1 MKATF
6 LSILSALVVSAGS
19 LTAQEQ
25 KSFTGLPGDQFSLNG
40 ALEAFKRSAS
50 PEEFEK
56 KLNSTDNDVNNL
68 DLNNDGKVDYVKVIG
83 KKEKDVQLFI
93 LQVPIDGDENQ
104 DIAVIELERKGPD
117 EAVIQIVGDQ
127 DIFGEEVVVEP
138 LNENEK
144 ETSFFNNGENINRG
158 PSGSGFIESNGLF
171 CNVWGWPSVQ
181 FVFSPFYV
189 GWVSPWS
196 WYDEPYWWTPRAQM
210 GWSFWSPRRNY
221 YHRYYYMPPQ
231 PRIVYARNIYR
242 PMRCAS
248 VVVYNQHR
256 TAVTY
261 YRTNHRNPRVYNN
274 YPYGQRQGNAYNR
287 GNAPRGANPGYYGRR
302 ERDRNGR
309 NYNDPRGFNNG
320 GRERNEVVNSNR
332 PGHSN
337 RPSREFN
344 RSDRGGSQEGGFTRP
359 SSPTR
364 PSNEFNRPGRTRPS
378 NGEYNRQHP
387 SPRPQSGF
395 NRPQSGDRRPP
406 ADVNRRSAP
415 DRPTR
420 SFNQGSSSPGRE
432 FNRNSSPRTNS
443 GGREGARRPTRN

>member
-25 KSFTGLPGDQFSLNG
+25 KSATGLPGDQFSLNG

-56 KLNSTDNDVNNL
+56 KLNSADNDVNNL

-93 LQVPIDGDENQ
+93 LQVPVDEDENQ
-104 DIAVIELERKGPD
+104 DIAVIELERKGPN

-127 DIFGEEVVVEP
+127 DIFGEELIVEP
-138 LNENEK
+138 LNEDENDG
-144 ETSFFNNGENINRG
+144 SYFNNGEQINSG
-158 PSGSGFIESNGLF
+158 PSYSSNLIESNGLF

-181 FVFSPFYV
+181 FVFSPFYM

-196 WYDEPYWWTPRAQM
+196 WYDEPYWWSPRAPI
-210 GWSFWSPRRNY
+210 GWSFWAPRRNY

-231 PRIVYARNIYR
+231 PRIIYARNIYR

-256 TAVTY
+256 TAVNY
-261 YRTNHRNPRVYNN
+261 YRTNRNNPRVYNN
-274 YPYGQRQGNAYNR
+274 YTYGRRDGNVYNR
-287 GNAPRGANPGYYGRR
+287 GNAPRGANPGYNNPRNNGGYGRR
-302 ERDRNGR
+302 
-309 NYNDPRGFNNG
+309 NDNPRGYNG
-320 GRERNEVVNSNR
+320 GRERNDGAYNR
-332 PGHSN
+332 PNYSD

-344 RSDRGGSQEGGFTRP
+344 RQGREGAPNSGYGRSTNPQRPANEIDRSGRARP
-359 SSPTR
+359 SD
-364 PSNEFNRPGRTRPS
+364 G
-378 NGEYNRQHP
+378 GYNRQRP
-387 SPRPQSGF
+387 LQRPQQGF
-395 NRPQSGDRRPP
+395 NRPEGGERRPP
-406 ADVNRRSAP
+406 ADMNRRSAP

-420 SFNQGSSSPGRE
+420 TFNQGSSAPVRE
-432 FNRNSSPRTNS
+432 FNRNPPPRANG
-443 GGREGARRPTRN
+443 GGRESGRRPGRN